1 MHLHGSS
8 QPNGKAKNGE
18 IFFYFFIFYP
28 VFKKKKIRVN
38 NILLGD
44 ATELASSSA

>member
-18 IFFYFFIFYP
+18 IFFFFNFLP
-28 VFKKKKIRVN
+28 CVQKKKIRVN
-38 NILLGD
+38 KILLGD